1 MTRQTRTGEL
11 GAEQVLCSLQAWLY
25 QRAWLLSSLGFTA
38 VETRT
43 AWGRHRARGRFLF
56 GCFGGPYWR
65 VSFWQLLGKGK
76 GRVFVLGVAVAAVLA
91 DFAVIMLDMD

>member
-43 AWGRHRARGRFLF
+43 AWGRHRAR
-56 GCFGGPYWR
+56 WA
-65 VSFWQLLGKGK
+65 LLASVILAIVGKGK
-76 GRVFVLGVAVAAVLA
+76 GRVFVLRAAVAAVLA